1 MQFGEANVAGGAF
14 NDLINVGGDL
24 LLDGTLNVSLSS
36 GGVFGTGIYRVIN
49 YGGILTDNGLEL
61 GMMPV
66 TDGIFLQTSVAGQI
80 NLVNGAGLTLNYW
93 DGAAGPK
100 FDGTINGG
108 MAYGRVALAT
118 TTGLT
123 RPVTSMHLTPT
134 ALMQFLRAH
143 PAQ

>member
-66 TDGIFLQTSVAGQI
+66 TDGIFLQTSVAGRSI
-80 NLVNGAGLTLNYW
+80 LS
-93 DGAAGPK
+93 
-100 FDGTINGG
+100 
-108 MAYGRVALAT
+108 MA
-118 TTGLT
+118 
-123 RPVTSMHLTPT
+123 
-134 ALMQFLRAH
+134 QD
-143 PAQ
+143 